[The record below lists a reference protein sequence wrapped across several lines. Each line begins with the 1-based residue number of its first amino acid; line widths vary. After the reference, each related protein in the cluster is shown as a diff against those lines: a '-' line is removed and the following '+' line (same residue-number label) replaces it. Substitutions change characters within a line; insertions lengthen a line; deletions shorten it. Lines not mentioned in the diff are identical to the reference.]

1 MQSILVLMVK
11 PPVSSRHGPGAPDRR
26 RSARARRHPTLGAAI
41 IARENYVQDTE
52 SSILKPE
59 EMDSFSVHN
68 AHTRCMGCENKC
80 MLTISRFND
89 GSRFVTGNRCER
101 GEGKETSKSPL
112 PDLYDYKFHRLFGY
126 IPLSE
131 ETSTRGTIGIP
142 RVLNMYENYPF
153 WFTFFTKLG
162 FRVVLSPTSTK
173 EMYEKGIKTK
183 IGRAH
188 V

>member
-1 MQSILVLMVK
+1 MLIPDVWVVK
-11 PPVSSRHGPGAPDRR
+11 
-26 RSARARRHPTLGAAI
+26 I
-41 IARENYVQDTE
+41 
-52 SSILKPE
+52 
-59 EMDSFSVHN
+59 
-68 AHTRCMGCENKC
+68 KC

-142 RVLNMYENYPF
+142 KAARYQAANRRPLAACA
-153 WFTFFTKLG
+153 
-162 FRVVLSPTSTK
+162 FRCA
-173 EMYEKGIKTK
+173 
-183 IGRAH
+183 R
-188 V
+188 